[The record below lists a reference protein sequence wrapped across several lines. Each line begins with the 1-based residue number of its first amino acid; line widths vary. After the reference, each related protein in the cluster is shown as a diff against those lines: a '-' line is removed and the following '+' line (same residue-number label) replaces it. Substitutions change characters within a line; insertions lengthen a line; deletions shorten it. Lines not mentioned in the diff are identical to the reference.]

1 MGALVDCLYGIYDG
15 KAGIDILDK
24 YDQLRREV
32 YHTATDPISTTN
44 LERIQKDPESV
55 VGGKDP
61 FFALLDAAKEDPGFY
76 EQLERVRPFLLSVYF
91 RSDRSADSHRES

>member
-1 MGALVDCLYGIYDG
+1 M
-15 KAGIDILDK
+15 
-24 YDQLRREV
+24 

-61 FFALLDAAKEDPGFY
+61 FFTLLDAAKEDPGFY
-76 EQLERVRPFLLSVYF
+76 EQLERVSVRPFLLSVSVYF